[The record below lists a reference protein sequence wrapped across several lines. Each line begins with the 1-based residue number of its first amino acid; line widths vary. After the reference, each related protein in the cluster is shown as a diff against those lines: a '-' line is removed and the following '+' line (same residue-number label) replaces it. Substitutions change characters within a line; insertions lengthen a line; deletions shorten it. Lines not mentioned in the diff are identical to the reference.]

1 MANYASVTDLI
12 NRYSPAVLGDLAGD
26 SGSRIL
32 ESNLDTNGK
41 VLAALA
47 TATGKVKASIL
58 QGGRYTPAQ
67 ITAMT
72 TPGDPA
78 YDAESSALL
87 VDITCRVAFWL
98 LWQRKPWSDQHENQR
113 KQAEND
119 SESQLDRLR
128 KGVEIFN
135 IGAAVESGLPQ
146 GTGMTAVQ
154 SMYSWAAR
162 ARGRF
167 YPTNYN
173 LDR

>member
-1 MANYASVTDLI
+1 MANYATATDLI
-12 NRYSPAVLGDLAGD
+12 NRYSPAVLGDLASDDGTRVAE
-26 SGSRIL
+26 GSLSANAKIQM
-32 ESNLDTNGK
+32 
-41 VLAALA
+41 ALA

-58 QGGRYTPAQ
+58 QGARYTPAQ

-72 TPGDPA
+72 TSGDPA
-78 YDAESSALL
+78 YDAESAAFLA
-87 VDITCRVAFWL
+87 DITCRVAFWL

-113 KQAEND
+113 KQAEAD

-135 IGAAVESGLPQ
+135 IGGAVEAGVPS

-154 SMYSWAAR
+154 SQYSWAAR

-167 YPTNYN
+167 YPNNYN
-173 LDR
+173 LNR

>member
-1 MANYASVTDLI
+1 MANYATAADMV
-12 NRYSPAVLGDLAGD
+12 NRYSPAILGDLVSD
-26 SGSRIL
+26 SGTRVAEGS
-32 ESNLDTNGK
+32 
-41 VLAALA
+41 LAADAKMATALA

-58 QGGRYTPAQ
+58 QGSRYTPAQ
-67 ITAMT
+67 ISGMM
-72 TPGDPA
+72 TPGDPL

-87 VDITCRVAFWL
+87 ADITSRVAFWL

-113 KQAEND
+113 KQAEAD

-128 KGVEIFN
+128 KGIEIFN
-135 IGAAVESGLPQ
+135 IGPAVESGVPE

-154 SMYSWAAR
+154 SQYSWAAR

-167 YPTNYN
+167 YPNNYN